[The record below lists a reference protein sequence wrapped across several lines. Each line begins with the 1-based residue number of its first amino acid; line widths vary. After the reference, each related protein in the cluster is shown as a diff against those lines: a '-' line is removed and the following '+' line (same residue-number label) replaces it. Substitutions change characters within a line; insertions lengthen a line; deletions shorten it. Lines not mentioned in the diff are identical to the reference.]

1 MSLDKDGESF
11 VDLLLVKWGIDRLNT
26 IVSLLLNFLKSVRLT
41 DYTQLWK
48 KQQSGSA
55 ARPRL
60 SASRSKSDQYGPI
73 LADPSD
79 NEVLTIGAEPVRR
92 EGGCSRTR
100 LTFSRSV
107 EAIPSDLPLY
117 FSLFLSFVSSF
128 FPLPFT
134 LRRAF
139 CLGSSWG
146 FRLSSGTGHRNDRLT
161 QWARP
166 QQTATPPSKDPGP
179 HFLHLN

>member
-1 MSLDKDGESF
+1 MARPSA
-11 VDLLLVKWGIDRLNT
+11 ID
-26 IVSLLLNFLKSVRLT
+26 SLLLNFLKSDRLT
-41 DYTQLWK
+41 DYTQLRK

-60 SASRSKSDQYGPI
+60 SGSRSKSDQYGPI

-92 EGGCSRTR
+92 EGGCSPTR

-107 EAIPSDLPLY
+107 EAIPSDLHLSLSPPVFCLSHP
-117 FSLFLSFVSSF
+117 FSLLL
-128 FPLPFT
+128 PLA

-139 CLGSSWG
+139 CLGSSRG

-166 QQTATPPSKDPGP
+166 QQTATPPPKDLGP

>member
-11 VDLLLVKWGIDRLNT
+11 VDLLSFIKWGIDRLNT
-26 IVSLLLNFLKSVRLT
+26 IDSLLLDFLKSDRLT

-48 KQQSGSA
+48 KQQSGLA
-55 ARPRL
+55 ARPCL

-107 EAIPSDLPLY
+107 EAIPSDLPP
-117 FSLFLSFVSSF
+117 SLLLSFVSSF
-128 FPLPFT
+128 FPLPFVHSPAS
-134 LRRAF
+134 LLSRIVLGFSIIVRYRA
-139 CLGSSWG
+139 
-146 FRLSSGTGHRNDRLT
+146 
-161 QWARP
+161 P
-166 QQTATPPSKDPGP
+166 
-179 HFLHLN
+179 

>member
-1 MSLDKDGESF
+1 MMSRLSICKP
-11 VDLLLVKWGIDRLNT
+11 VKRGTDRLSA
-26 IVSLLLNFLKSVRLT
+26 IDSLLLNFLKSDWLT
-41 DYTQLWK
+41 DYTQLRK

-60 SASRSKSDQYGPI
+60 SSSRSKSDQYGPI

-107 EAIPSDLPLY
+107 EAIPSDLPLS
-117 FSLFLSFVSSF
+117 FSLSFVSLSHPSF
-128 FPLPFT
+128 F
-134 LRRAF
+134 
-139 CLGSSWG
+139 
-146 FRLSSGTGHRNDRLT
+146 LSSPAHSPTSLLSRIVSGFSIIVRYR
-161 QWARP
+161 AP
-166 QQTATPPSKDPGP
+166 
-179 HFLHLN
+179 